1 MRVGLVGYFD
11 LGHSYGL
18 GDSVF
23 RSDMVAPEPDIGVVG
38 IRNPLG
44 QGTTVSLTDSS
55 PAIVQ
60 LWREAAIAQV
70 RRPELD
76 TGWSTQQ
83 TVSRAEYD
91 DSLEGLIRQHPIR
104 KCNLTMYAV
113 GVVYLHFELDS
124 GIPVERISGVS
135 ACFEYAAYTPT
146 VARALYGAA
155 EWRATLAVVK
165 HRGSLPVLTKRKP
178 TVDITDA
185 RGYIECQLFKSMTHL
200 ILCVDEGDQAQVSHL
215 MESRDIGSADSITF
229 EYHGR
234 LHYSWP
240 ACVIEPRTVPGTFV
254 VGQYT
259 WSPEEEIA
267 RMMDCVQIAHVC
279 QGACEAFLSLF
290 LDEIR
295 EQVDGYVSEQ
305 RRGRNA
311 SELNRLRTIAL
322 AVANLTNF
330 NLITQA
336 AEDREY
342 FRKFGTDALIAETQQ
357 MLRDACE
364 TLYSAQEAEVQKEL
378 SGRQNILNSIV
389 LLLASFALISTTV
402 DGYDFIR
409 DEEALIAQR
418 VHRVRFLAELVIA
431 LASTVIAVILLLN
444 RPWRNKR
451 RY

>member
-1 MRVGLVGYFD
+1 M
-11 LGHSYGL
+11 
-18 GDSVF
+18 GDSIF
-23 RSDMVAPEPDIGVVG
+23 RSDMVAPDPDIGVVG

-44 QGTTVSLTDSS
+44 QGTTVSLTDRS
-55 PAIVQ
+55 PTIVQ
-60 LWREAAIAQV
+60 LWRDAAIAQV

-76 TGWSTQQ
+76 TGWSAQQ

-91 DSLEGLIRQHPIR
+91 NNLEELIRQHPVR
-104 KCNLTMYAV
+104 KCDLTVYAV

-124 GIPVERISGVS
+124 GIPVDQISGVS
-135 ACFEYAAYTPT
+135 ECFEYAAYTPP
-146 VARALYGAA
+146 VARALYAAA
-155 EWRATLAVVK
+155 EWRAALAVMK
-165 HRGSLPVLTKRKP
+165 NQGSLPALTKRKP
-178 TVDITDA
+178 AADITDA
-185 RGYIECQLFKSMTHL
+185 RGYVESQLFKSMTHL
-200 ILCVDEGDQAQVSHL
+200 VLCVDEGDQAQIPHL
-215 MESRDIGSADSITF
+215 MESRGIGSADSIKF

-234 LHYSWP
+234 LHYGWS
-240 ACVIEPRTVPGTFV
+240 ACVVEPRTVPGAGA

-311 SELNRLRTIAL
+311 SALNRLRTVAL

-342 FRKFGTDALIAETQQ
+342 FRKFGSDALIAETQQ

-378 SGRQNILNSIV
+378 SGRQNVLNSIV

-402 DGYDFIR
+402 DSYDFIR
-409 DEEALIAQR
+409 DEEALIAQQA
-418 VHRVRFLAELVIA
+418 HRVRFLAELVIA
-431 LASTVIAVILLLN
+431 LASTVIAIILLLN
-444 RPWRNKR
+444 RPWRNKSR
-451 RY
+451 H